1 MGMEYKA
8 GAEPH
13 AALVRHESWLWLAL
27 LGSVSILAAGKSF
40 RSPRSLRFENHLIL
54 PDRNPCSPGNREIS
68 SLASAGDRIAAQP

>member
-27 LGSVSILAAGKSF
+27 LGSVSILAAGKSRASPQPATGSQ
-40 RSPRSLRFENHLIL
+40 RSVRKARARSWLH
-54 PDRNPCSPGNREIS
+54 S
-68 SLASAGDRIAAQP
+68 